1 MPQLSIHLWPSIAAN
16 NLFLY
21 PISCSP
27 INDVPSSK
35 SKSSLLLQPIRHTS
49 PLLGPLLSRI
59 LGLLLQKSNRLR
71 ICLARTRSICLHTL
85 LAHARQL
92 RLPVALALL
101 LLLQRV
107 ALVDLRRFRTQICL
121 YPPYL
126 WGKALEVVFD
136 RDFGGDIEEQ
146 GKGGTNTYCVFF

>member
-1 MPQLSIHLWPSIAAN
+1 
-16 NLFLY
+16 
-21 PISCSP
+21 
-27 INDVPSSK
+27 
-35 SKSSLLLQPIRHTS
+35 
-49 PLLGPLLSRI
+49 
-59 LGLLLQKSNRLR
+59 
-71 ICLARTRSICLHTL
+71 
-85 LAHARQL
+85 
-92 RLPVALALL
+92 VALALL